1 MEAGMSC
8 LTNPPPF
15 WKNGPQPGGIYNF
28 PNSSATH
35 SNTSES
41 QRSAYPIVTGTSVL
55 GLKFNGG
62 VVIAADMLGSYG
74 SLARFRNISRLSKI
88 NDSTV
93 IGCGGD
99 YADFQFLSSVIEQ
112 RVIDEECLND
122 GFGFTPKSMFSWLT
136 RVLYNRRS
144 KFNPLWNVYVV
155 AGYQDEQPFLGYVD
169 KIGVAYEAPAISS
182 GFGSHIALPI
192 LREEME
198 KNTNMNENE
207 AIALV
212 QRCMKL
218 LYYRDARSLN
228 KYQYAVIT
236 KTGAAIHGPV
246 VPETNWEIAH
256 LIQGYE

>member
-1 MEAGMSC
+1 MEAFDSVHAR
-8 LTNPPPF
+8 PAPF
-15 WKNGPQPGGIYNF
+15 WRNGPQPGGLYNF
-28 PNSSATH
+28 SNNSTTSR
-35 SNTSES
+35 NTSES
-41 QRSAYPIVTGTSVL
+41 QRSAYPVVTGTSVL

-62 VVIAADMLGSYG
+62 VIIAADMLGSYG
-74 SLARFRNISRLSKI
+74 SLARFRNISRLNRV

-99 YADFQFLSSVIEQ
+99 YADYQFLKSVIEQ
-112 RVIDEECLND
+112 RVIDEECLDD

-155 AGYQDEQPFLGYVD
+155 AGLQDEEPFLGYID
-169 KIGVAYEAPAISS
+169 KIGVAYESPSISS

-198 KNTNMNENE
+198 KNPNMNEKDATE
-207 AIALV
+207 LI

-236 KTGAAIHGPV
+236 KAGAKIHGPI
-246 VPETNWEIAH
+246 VPESNWEIAH